1 MKCPKCGY
9 PVLPKFTKCPHCGES
24 LIKEDNNTNLPDA
37 NDFSIVKGRAIWNVQ
52 KGEIAHLIKETELIN
67 TDGLKGVIVQEG
79 CSAIVFM
86 NGIITSIMQAGIYS
100 FPTKEPTSAI
110 RPVVPSEPKVEDKP
124 NDLTG
129 FTNGASAIGRGIRNF
144 LFGKKKDE
152 NPEQHVKRVE
162 RTKEKISKLPDLK
175 TCRIYIVSNRLFN
188 LFFDLQV
195 DEEGNYDFAPFVIA
209 TKTVDAKIALSLQMQ
224 VTNMNEFVGNYLTDQ
239 QSVSTVLFQQQLRTC
254 VKNTLT
260 QLLRN
265 LDYQQDGLPE
275 PIVNNLKNRIKSACN
290 EQLYGI
296 EVNKVLDITD
306 ESEDF
311 NRFRSAEHDLFVNEK
326 ELDYLTRSNEF
337 RNRIEQEKNK
347 QEANQ
352 AANAESLRQTLQSIN
367 KDKLLSEDEMEQFVM
382 MMDSQK
388 RLREAKTKQEEYEAL
403 SDMKKSRLV
412 KEEDIAALEN
422 VLAQNK
428 VSRDS
433 IVDLMRAQAEQDLAL
448 NKQIAEFKLSDNK
461 KDHDIANELKDA
473 LHKGKLAS
481 TQLDTKRII
490 DAYQDERRK
499 KEDDYT
505 FAQQQRK
512 DDYQFQQEQKLE
524 DSSFNRQKRQND
536 WEFSNQQRQS
546 DWEFNN
552 QQRQQDADFKSRV
565 QNEDYDFQKQQR
577 QQDADFKSRVQNED
591 YDFQKQ
597 QRQQDADFKSRV
609 QNEDYDFQKQ
619 QRQQDADFKSRV
631 QNEDYDFQKQQRQQ
645 DADFKS
651 RVQNEDYDFQK
662 QQRQQDADFKSR
674 VQNEDY
680 DFQKQQRQDDRE
692 FNNQQRQSDWEFNN
706 QQRQQDADFK
716 SRVQNEDYD
725 FQKQQRQDNRDFLKQ
740 QRDFQGKVQNDDYEF
755 LKKQRLDEH
764 QFEQDKRKFQSRVQN
779 EDYDFQKMQ
788 REQAL
793 KEEQN
798 QADFM
803 RQRQNKFDDLDVL
816 ERKAAIAQRNMKA
829 MKEAELAELQEKN
842 RSAETMQSMNLN
854 VEMNR
859 DNLFANMT
867 AEQIRAAQLSHLS
880 SDAQAE
886 MAKSYS
892 SEKENELRAQQQAEQ
907 KALYEQMMQNQMAQ
921 NSQNQE
927 MMMKMAQMMQQGMTG
942 MGQQQMAAQQQRYD
956 DQVAMKQEYRENAM
970 RQQQRTDHT
979 QDSALDNIGRVST
992 AAASNMNAYGG
1003 RNQQYQQPSQ
1013 PQQPAARTR
1022 TCPSCGAEIDADE
1035 TFCPE
1040 CGSRV

>member
-67 TDGLKGVIVQEG
+67 TDSLKGVIVQEG

-100 FPTKEPTSAI
+100 FPTKEPTPTI
-110 RPVVPSEPKVEDKP
+110 RSVVPSEPKVEDEP
-124 NDLTG
+124 NDFTG
-129 FTNGASAIGRGIRNF
+129 FGNGASAIGRGIRNF
-144 LFGKKKDE
+144 LFSKKKDE
-152 NPEQHVKRVE
+152 KPEQHEKRVD
-162 RTKEKISKLPDLK
+162 RTKEKINKLPDLK

-275 PIVNNLKNRIKSACN
+275 PIINNLKNRIKSACN

-296 EVNKVLDITD
+296 EVTKVLDITD

-337 RNRIEQEKNK
+337 RNRLEQEKNK

-448 NKQIAEFKLSDNK
+448 NRQIAEFKLSDNK

-577 QQDADFKSRVQNED
+577 QDE
-591 YDFQKQ
+591 
-597 QRQQDADFKSRV
+597 
-609 QNEDYDFQKQ
+609 
-619 QRQQDADFKSRV
+619 
-631 QNEDYDFQKQQRQQ
+631 
-645 DADFKS
+645 
-651 RVQNEDYDFQK
+651 
-662 QQRQQDADFKSR
+662 
-674 VQNEDY
+674 
-680 DFQKQQRQDDRE
+680 
-692 FNNQQRQSDWEFNN
+692 
-706 QQRQQDADFK
+706 
-716 SRVQNEDYD
+716 
-725 FQKQQRQDNRDFLKQ
+725 RDFLKQ

-880 SDAQAE
+880 SEAQAE

-927 MMMKMAQMMQQGMTG
+927 MMMKMAQMMQQGMMG

-1013 PQQPAARTR
+1013 PQQPAARTK

>member
-24 LIKEDNNTNLPDA
+24 LIKEDNNTNLHDT

-67 TDGLKGVIVQEG
+67 TDSLKGVIVQEG

-100 FPTKEPTSAI
+100 FPTKEPTPTI
-110 RPVVPSEPKVEDKP
+110 RSVVPSEPKVEDEP
-124 NDLTG
+124 NDFTG
-129 FTNGASAIGRGIRNF
+129 FGNGASAIGRGIRNF
-144 LFGKKKDE
+144 LFSKKKDE
-152 NPEQHVKRVE
+152 KPEQHEKRVD
-162 RTKEKISKLPDLK
+162 RTKEKINKLPDLK

-275 PIVNNLKNRIKSACN
+275 PIINNLKNRIKSACN

-296 EVNKVLDITD
+296 EVTKVLDITD

-619 QRQQDADFKSRV
+619 QRQD
-631 QNEDYDFQKQQRQQ
+631 E
-645 DADFKS
+645 
-651 RVQNEDYDFQK
+651 
-662 QQRQQDADFKSR
+662 
-674 VQNEDY
+674 
-680 DFQKQQRQDDRE
+680 
-692 FNNQQRQSDWEFNN
+692 
-706 QQRQQDADFK
+706 
-716 SRVQNEDYD
+716 
-725 FQKQQRQDNRDFLKQ
+725 RDFLKQ

-816 ERKAAIAQRNMKA
+816 ERKATIAQRNMKA

-880 SDAQAE
+880 SEAQAE

-927 MMMKMAQMMQQGMTG
+927 MMMKMAQMMQQGMMG

-1013 PQQPAARTR
+1013 PQQPAARTK

>member
-100 FPTKEPTSAI
+100 FPTKEPTPAI
-110 RPVVPSEPKVEDKP
+110 RPVVPSEPKAGDKT
-124 NDLTG
+124 NDFTG
-129 FTNGASAIGRGIRNF
+129 FANGESAIGRGIRNF

-152 NPEQHVKRVE
+152 KPEQHEKRVD
-162 RTKEKISKLPDLK
+162 RTKEKINKLPDLK

-254 VKNTLT
+254 VKSTLT

-275 PIVNNLKNRIKSACN
+275 PIIINLKNRIKSACN

-296 EVNKVLDITD
+296 EVTKVLDITD

-337 RNRIEQEKNK
+337 RNRLEQEKNK

-536 WEFSNQQRQS
+536 WEFS
-546 DWEFNN
+546 
-552 QQRQQDADFKSRV
+552 
-565 QNEDYDFQKQQR
+565 
-577 QQDADFKSRVQNED
+577 
-591 YDFQKQ
+591 
-597 QRQQDADFKSRV
+597 
-609 QNEDYDFQKQ
+609 
-619 QRQQDADFKSRV
+619 
-631 QNEDYDFQKQQRQQ
+631 
-645 DADFKS
+645 
-651 RVQNEDYDFQK
+651 
-662 QQRQQDADFKSR
+662 
-674 VQNEDY
+674 
-680 DFQKQQRQDDRE
+680 
-692 FNNQQRQSDWEFNN
+692 NQQRQSDWEFNN

-927 MMMKMAQMMQQGMTG
+927 MMMKMAQMMQQGMMG

-1013 PQQPAARTR
+1013 PQQPAARTK
-1022 TCPSCGAEIDADE
+1022 TCPSCGAEFDADE

>member
-79 CSAIVFM
+79 CTAIVFM

-100 FPTKEPTSAI
+100 FPTKEPTPAI
-110 RPVVPSEPKVEDKP
+110 RPVVPSEPKAGEKT
-124 NDLTG
+124 NDFTG
-129 FTNGASAIGRGIRNF
+129 FVNGASAIGRGIRNF

-152 NPEQHVKRVE
+152 KPEQHEKRVE
-162 RTKEKISKLPDLK
+162 RTKEKINKLPDLK

-254 VKNTLT
+254 IKSTLT

-296 EVNKVLDITD
+296 EVTKVLDITD

-311 NRFRSAEHDLFVNEK
+311 NRFRSAERDLFVNEK

-337 RNRIEQEKNK
+337 RNRLEQEKNK

-597 QRQQDADFKSRV
+597 QRQD
-609 QNEDYDFQKQ
+609 E
-619 QRQQDADFKSRV
+619 
-631 QNEDYDFQKQQRQQ
+631 
-645 DADFKS
+645 
-651 RVQNEDYDFQK
+651 
-662 QQRQQDADFKSR
+662 
-674 VQNEDY
+674 
-680 DFQKQQRQDDRE
+680 
-692 FNNQQRQSDWEFNN
+692 
-706 QQRQQDADFK
+706 
-716 SRVQNEDYD
+716 
-725 FQKQQRQDNRDFLKQ
+725 RDFLKQ

-880 SDAQAE
+880 SEAQAE

-927 MMMKMAQMMQQGMTG
+927 MMMKMAQMMQQGMMG

-1013 PQQPAARTR
+1013 PQQPAARTK

>member
-79 CSAIVFM
+79 CTAIVFM

-100 FPTKEPTSAI
+100 FPTKEPTPAI
-110 RPVVPSEPKVEDKP
+110 KPVVPSEPKAGEKT
-124 NDLTG
+124 NDFTG
-129 FTNGASAIGRGIRNF
+129 FVNGASAIGRGIRNF

-152 NPEQHVKRVE
+152 KPEQHEKRVE
-162 RTKEKISKLPDLK
+162 RTKEKINKLPDLK

-254 VKNTLT
+254 IKSTLA

-296 EVNKVLDITD
+296 EVTKVLDITD

-311 NRFRSAEHDLFVNEK
+311 NRFRSAERDLFVNEK

-337 RNRIEQEKNK
+337 RNRLEQEKNK

-631 QNEDYDFQKQQRQQ
+631 QNEDYDFQKQQRQ
-645 DADFKS
+645 D
-651 RVQNEDYDFQK
+651 E
-662 QQRQQDADFKSR
+662 
-674 VQNEDY
+674 
-680 DFQKQQRQDDRE
+680 
-692 FNNQQRQSDWEFNN
+692 
-706 QQRQQDADFK
+706 
-716 SRVQNEDYD
+716 
-725 FQKQQRQDNRDFLKQ
+725 RDFLKQ

-880 SDAQAE
+880 SEAQAE

-927 MMMKMAQMMQQGMTG
+927 MMMKMAQMMQQGMMG

-1013 PQQPAARTR
+1013 PQQPAARTK

>member
-1 MKCPKCGY
+1 MKCPICGY

-24 LIKEDNNTNLPDA
+24 LVKEDNNTNLPDA
-37 NDFSIVKGRAIWNVQ
+37 NDFSIVKERAIWNVQ

-79 CSAIVFM
+79 CTAIVFM

-100 FPTKEPTSAI
+100 FPTKEPTPAI
-110 RPVVPSEPKVEDKP
+110 RPVVPSEPKAGDRT
-124 NDLTG
+124 NDFTG
-129 FTNGASAIGRGIRNF
+129 FANGESAIGRGIRNF

-152 NPEQHVKRVE
+152 KPEQHEKRVE
-162 RTKEKISKLPDLK
+162 HTKEKINKLPDLK

-239 QSVSTVLFQQQLRTC
+239 QSVSTILFQQQLRTC
-254 VKNTLT
+254 IKSTLT

-275 PIVNNLKNRIKSACN
+275 PIINNLKNRIKSACN

-296 EVNKVLDITD
+296 EVTKVLDITD

-461 KDHDIANELKDA
+461 KDHDRANELKDA

-577 QQDADFKSRVQNED
+577 QDE
-591 YDFQKQ
+591 
-597 QRQQDADFKSRV
+597 
-609 QNEDYDFQKQ
+609 
-619 QRQQDADFKSRV
+619 
-631 QNEDYDFQKQQRQQ
+631 
-645 DADFKS
+645 
-651 RVQNEDYDFQK
+651 
-662 QQRQQDADFKSR
+662 
-674 VQNEDY
+674 
-680 DFQKQQRQDDRE
+680 
-692 FNNQQRQSDWEFNN
+692 
-706 QQRQQDADFK
+706 
-716 SRVQNEDYD
+716 
-725 FQKQQRQDNRDFLKQ
+725 RDFLKQ

-880 SDAQAE
+880 SEAQAE

-927 MMMKMAQMMQQGMTG
+927 MMMKMAQMMQQGMMG

-1013 PQQPAARTR
+1013 PQQPAARTK

>member
-1 MKCPKCGY
+1 MKCPICGY

-24 LIKEDNNTNLPDA
+24 LVKEDNNTNLPDA

-79 CSAIVFM
+79 CTAIVFM

-100 FPTKEPTSAI
+100 FPTKEPTPTI
-110 RPVVPSEPKVEDKP
+110 RSVVPSEPKVEDEP
-124 NDLTG
+124 NDFTG
-129 FTNGASAIGRGIRNF
+129 FGNGASAIGRGIRNF
-144 LFGKKKDE
+144 LFSKKKDE
-152 NPEQHVKRVE
+152 KPEQHEKRVD
-162 RTKEKISKLPDLK
+162 RTKEKINKLPDLK

-275 PIVNNLKNRIKSACN
+275 PIINNLKNRIKSACN

-296 EVNKVLDITD
+296 EVTKVLDITD

-337 RNRIEQEKNK
+337 RNRLEQEKNK

-577 QQDADFKSRVQNED
+577 Q
-591 YDFQKQ
+591 
-597 QRQQDADFKSRV
+597 
-609 QNEDYDFQKQ
+609 
-619 QRQQDADFKSRV
+619 
-631 QNEDYDFQKQQRQQ
+631 
-645 DADFKS
+645 
-651 RVQNEDYDFQK
+651 
-662 QQRQQDADFKSR
+662 
-674 VQNEDY
+674 
-680 DFQKQQRQDDRE
+680 DDRE

-725 FQKQQRQDNRDFLKQ
+725 FQKQQRQDERDFLKQ

-880 SDAQAE
+880 SEAQAE

-927 MMMKMAQMMQQGMTG
+927 MMMKMAQMMQQGMMG

-1013 PQQPAARTR
+1013 PQQPAARTK

>member
-1 MKCPKCGY
+1 MKCPICGY

-79 CSAIVFM
+79 CTAIVFM

-100 FPTKEPTSAI
+100 FPTKEPTPAI
-110 RPVVPSEPKVEDKP
+110 KPVVPSEPKAGEKT
-124 NDLTG
+124 NDFTG
-129 FTNGASAIGRGIRNF
+129 FVNGASAIGRGIRNF

-162 RTKEKISKLPDLK
+162 RTKEKISKLPDFK

-296 EVNKVLDITD
+296 EVTKVLDITD

-337 RNRIEQEKNK
+337 RNRLEQEKNK

-631 QNEDYDFQKQQRQQ
+631 QNEDYDFQKQQRQ
-645 DADFKS
+645 D
-651 RVQNEDYDFQK
+651 E
-662 QQRQQDADFKSR
+662 
-674 VQNEDY
+674 
-680 DFQKQQRQDDRE
+680 
-692 FNNQQRQSDWEFNN
+692 
-706 QQRQQDADFK
+706 
-716 SRVQNEDYD
+716 
-725 FQKQQRQDNRDFLKQ
+725 RDFLKQ

-880 SDAQAE
+880 SEAQAE

-927 MMMKMAQMMQQGMTG
+927 MMMKMAQMMQQGMMG

-1013 PQQPAARTR
+1013 PQQPAARTK

>member
-100 FPTKEPTSAI
+100 FPTKEPTPAI

-124 NDLTG
+124 NDFTG
-129 FTNGASAIGRGIRNF
+129 FANGASAIGRGIRNF

-162 RTKEKISKLPDLK
+162 RTKEKISKLPDFK

-209 TKTVDAKIALSLQMQ
+209 TKTVDAKIAISLQMQ
-224 VTNMNEFVGNYLTDQ
+224 VTNMNEFVDNYLTDQ

-254 VKNTLT
+254 IKSTLA

-296 EVNKVLDITD
+296 EVTKVLDITD

-337 RNRIEQEKNK
+337 RNRLEQEKNK

-412 KEEDIAALEN
+412 KEEDIAILEN

-631 QNEDYDFQKQQRQQ
+631 QNEDYDFQKQQRQ
-645 DADFKS
+645 D
-651 RVQNEDYDFQK
+651 E
-662 QQRQQDADFKSR
+662 
-674 VQNEDY
+674 
-680 DFQKQQRQDDRE
+680 
-692 FNNQQRQSDWEFNN
+692 
-706 QQRQQDADFK
+706 
-716 SRVQNEDYD
+716 
-725 FQKQQRQDNRDFLKQ
+725 RDFLKQ

-880 SDAQAE
+880 SEAQAE

-927 MMMKMAQMMQQGMTG
+927 MMMKMAQMMQQGMMG

-1003 RNQQYQQPSQ
+1003 RNQQYQQSSQ
-1013 PQQPAARTR
+1013 PQQPAARTK

>member
-79 CSAIVFM
+79 CTAIVFM
-86 NGIITSIMQAGIYS
+86 NGTITSIMQADVYTFS
-100 FPTKEPTSAI
+100 ENETSPSA
-110 RPVVPSEPKVEDKP
+110 RPGDVNIAKTENQTALSKGFLSE
-124 NDLTG
+124 
-129 FTNGASAIGRGIRNF
+129 ASALGRGISKF
-144 LFGKKKDE
+144 IFGKKKDE

-162 RTKEKISKLPDLK
+162 RTKEKINKLPDLK

-254 VKNTLT
+254 VKSTLT

-275 PIVNNLKNRIKSACN
+275 PIIINLKNRIKSACN

-296 EVNKVLDITD
+296 EVTKVLDITD

-337 RNRIEQEKNK
+337 RNRLEQEKNK

-512 DDYQFQQEQKLE
+512 DDYQFQQEQKLK

-597 QRQQDADFKSRV
+597 QRQ
-609 QNEDYDFQKQ
+609 
-619 QRQQDADFKSRV
+619 
-631 QNEDYDFQKQQRQQ
+631 
-645 DADFKS
+645 
-651 RVQNEDYDFQK
+651 
-662 QQRQQDADFKSR
+662 
-674 VQNEDY
+674 
-680 DFQKQQRQDDRE
+680 DD
-692 FNNQQRQSDWEFNN
+692 
-706 QQRQQDADFK
+706 
-716 SRVQNEDYD
+716 
-725 FQKQQRQDNRDFLKQ
+725 RDFLKQ

-927 MMMKMAQMMQQGMTG
+927 MMMKMAQMMQQGMMG

-1013 PQQPAARTR
+1013 PQQPAARTK

>member
-79 CSAIVFM
+79 CTAIVFM

-100 FPTKEPTSAI
+100 FPTKEPTPAI
-110 RPVVPSEPKVEDKP
+110 KPVVPSEPKAGEKT
-124 NDLTG
+124 NDFTG
-129 FTNGASAIGRGIRNF
+129 FVNGASAIGRGIRNF

-152 NPEQHVKRVE
+152 KPEQHEKRVE
-162 RTKEKISKLPDLK
+162 RTKEKINKLPDLK

-296 EVNKVLDITD
+296 EVTKVLDITD

-311 NRFRSAEHDLFVNEK
+311 NRFRSAERDLFVNEK

-337 RNRIEQEKNK
+337 RNRLEQEKNK

-499 KEDDYT
+499 MEDDYT

-597 QRQQDADFKSRV
+597 QRQD
-609 QNEDYDFQKQ
+609 E
-619 QRQQDADFKSRV
+619 
-631 QNEDYDFQKQQRQQ
+631 
-645 DADFKS
+645 
-651 RVQNEDYDFQK
+651 
-662 QQRQQDADFKSR
+662 
-674 VQNEDY
+674 
-680 DFQKQQRQDDRE
+680 
-692 FNNQQRQSDWEFNN
+692 
-706 QQRQQDADFK
+706 
-716 SRVQNEDYD
+716 
-725 FQKQQRQDNRDFLKQ
+725 RDFLKQ

-880 SDAQAE
+880 SEAQAE

-927 MMMKMAQMMQQGMTG
+927 MMMKMAQMMQQGMMG

-1013 PQQPAARTR
+1013 PQQPAARTK

>member
-1 MKCPKCGY
+1 MKCPICGY

-24 LIKEDNNTNLPDA
+24 LVKEDNNTNLPDA

-79 CSAIVFM
+79 CTAIVFM

-100 FPTKEPTSAI
+100 FPTKEPTPAI
-110 RPVVPSEPKVEDKP
+110 RPVVPSEPKAGDRT
-124 NDLTG
+124 NDFTG
-129 FTNGASAIGRGIRNF
+129 FANGESAIGRGIRNF

-152 NPEQHVKRVE
+152 KPEQHEKRVE
-162 RTKEKISKLPDLK
+162 RTKEKINKLPDLK

-254 VKNTLT
+254 IKSTLT

-275 PIVNNLKNRIKSACN
+275 PIINNLKNRIKSACN

-296 EVNKVLDITD
+296 EVTKVLDITD

-536 WEFSNQQRQS
+536 WEFSNQQRQQ
-546 DWEFNN
+546 E
-552 QQRQQDADFKSRV
+552 
-565 QNEDYDFQKQQR
+565 
-577 QQDADFKSRVQNED
+577 
-591 YDFQKQ
+591 
-597 QRQQDADFKSRV
+597 
-609 QNEDYDFQKQ
+609 
-619 QRQQDADFKSRV
+619 
-631 QNEDYDFQKQQRQQ
+631 
-645 DADFKS
+645 
-651 RVQNEDYDFQK
+651 
-662 QQRQQDADFKSR
+662 ADFKSR

-680 DFQKQQRQDDRE
+680 DFQKQQRQDE
-692 FNNQQRQSDWEFNN
+692 
-706 QQRQQDADFK
+706 
-716 SRVQNEDYD
+716 
-725 FQKQQRQDNRDFLKQ
+725 RDFLKQ

-880 SDAQAE
+880 SEAQAE

-927 MMMKMAQMMQQGMTG
+927 MMMKMAQMMQQGMMG

-1013 PQQPAARTR
+1013 PQQPAARTK

>member
-37 NDFSIVKGRAIWNVQ
+37 NEFSIVNGRAIWNVQ

-86 NGIITSIMQAGIYS
+86 NGIITSIMQADVYTFS
-100 FPTKEPTSAI
+100 ENETS
-110 RPVVPSEPKVEDKP
+110 PSAKPGDVNIDKTE
-124 NDLTG
+124 NQTALSKG
-129 FTNGASAIGRGIRNF
+129 FLSEASALGRGISKF
-144 LFGKKKDE
+144 IFGKKKE
-152 NPEQHVKRVE
+152 EKTEQHVKRVE
-162 RTKEKISKLPDLK
+162 RTKEKINKLPDLK

-337 RNRIEQEKNK
+337 RNRLEQEKNK

-577 QQDADFKSRVQNED
+577 Q
-591 YDFQKQ
+591 
-597 QRQQDADFKSRV
+597 
-609 QNEDYDFQKQ
+609 
-619 QRQQDADFKSRV
+619 
-631 QNEDYDFQKQQRQQ
+631 
-645 DADFKS
+645 
-651 RVQNEDYDFQK
+651 
-662 QQRQQDADFKSR
+662 
-674 VQNEDY
+674 
-680 DFQKQQRQDDRE
+680 
-692 FNNQQRQSDWEFNN
+692 
-706 QQRQQDADFK
+706 
-716 SRVQNEDYD
+716 
-725 FQKQQRQDNRDFLKQ
+725 DNRDFLKQ
-740 QRDFQGKVQNDDYEF
+740 QRDFQGKVQNDDYDF

-880 SDAQAE
+880 SEAQAE

-927 MMMKMAQMMQQGMTG
+927 MMMIMAQMMQQGMMG

-1013 PQQPAARTR
+1013 PQQPAARTK

>member
-24 LIKEDNNTNLPDA
+24 LIKEDNNTNLHDT

-67 TDGLKGVIVQEG
+67 TDSLKGVIVQEG

-100 FPTKEPTSAI
+100 FPTKEPTPTI
-110 RPVVPSEPKVEDKP
+110 RSVVPSEPKVEDEP
-124 NDLTG
+124 NDFTG
-129 FTNGASAIGRGIRNF
+129 FGNGASAIGRGIRNF
-144 LFGKKKDE
+144 LFSKKKDE
-152 NPEQHVKRVE
+152 KPEQHEKRVD
-162 RTKEKISKLPDLK
+162 RTKEKINKLPDLK

-275 PIVNNLKNRIKSACN
+275 PIINNLKNRIKSACN

-296 EVNKVLDITD
+296 EVTKVLDITD

-619 QRQQDADFKSRV
+619 QRQD
-631 QNEDYDFQKQQRQQ
+631 E
-645 DADFKS
+645 
-651 RVQNEDYDFQK
+651 
-662 QQRQQDADFKSR
+662 
-674 VQNEDY
+674 
-680 DFQKQQRQDDRE
+680 
-692 FNNQQRQSDWEFNN
+692 
-706 QQRQQDADFK
+706 
-716 SRVQNEDYD
+716 
-725 FQKQQRQDNRDFLKQ
+725 RDFLKQ

-816 ERKAAIAQRNMKA
+816 ERKATIAQRNMKA

-927 MMMKMAQMMQQGMTG
+927 MMMKMAQMMQQGMMG

-1013 PQQPAARTR
+1013 PQQPAARTK

>member
-100 FPTKEPTSAI
+100 FPTKEPTPAI
-110 RPVVPSEPKVEDKP
+110 RPVVPSEPKAGDKT
-124 NDLTG
+124 NDFTG
-129 FTNGASAIGRGIRNF
+129 FANGESAIGRGIRNF
-144 LFGKKKDE
+144 LFGKRKDE
-152 NPEQHVKRVE
+152 KTEQHEKRVD
-162 RTKEKISKLPDLK
+162 RTKEKINKLPDLK

-254 VKNTLT
+254 VKSTLT

-275 PIVNNLKNRIKSACN
+275 PIIINLKNRIKSACN

-296 EVNKVLDITD
+296 EVTKVLDITD

-337 RNRIEQEKNK
+337 RNRLEQEKNK

-577 QQDADFKSRVQNED
+577 Q
-591 YDFQKQ
+591 
-597 QRQQDADFKSRV
+597 
-609 QNEDYDFQKQ
+609 
-619 QRQQDADFKSRV
+619 
-631 QNEDYDFQKQQRQQ
+631 
-645 DADFKS
+645 
-651 RVQNEDYDFQK
+651 
-662 QQRQQDADFKSR
+662 
-674 VQNEDY
+674 
-680 DFQKQQRQDDRE
+680 DDRE
-692 FNNQQRQSDWEFNN
+692 FNNQQRQSDWDFNN

-725 FQKQQRQDNRDFLKQ
+725 FQKQKRQDDRDFLKQ
-740 QRDFQGKVQNDDYEF
+740 QRDFQGKVQNEDYEF
-755 LKKQRLDEH
+755 LKKQRLDEQ

-921 NSQNQE
+921 NSLNQE
-927 MMMKMAQMMQQGMTG
+927 MMMKMAQMMQQGMMG

-1013 PQQPAARTR
+1013 PQQPAARTK

>member
-100 FPTKEPTSAI
+100 FPTKEPTPAI

-124 NDLTG
+124 NDFTG
-129 FTNGASAIGRGIRNF
+129 FANGASAIGRGIRNF

-162 RTKEKISKLPDLK
+162 RTKEKISKLPDFK

-209 TKTVDAKIALSLQMQ
+209 TKTVDAKIAVSLQMQ
-224 VTNMNEFVGNYLTDQ
+224 VTNMNEFVDNYLTDQ

-254 VKNTLT
+254 IKSTLA

-296 EVNKVLDITD
+296 EVTKVLDITD

-337 RNRIEQEKNK
+337 RNRLEQEKNK

-577 QQDADFKSRVQNED
+577 QQDADFN
-591 YDFQKQ
+591 
-597 QRQQDADFKSRV
+597 
-609 QNEDYDFQKQ
+609 
-619 QRQQDADFKSRV
+619 
-631 QNEDYDFQKQQRQQ
+631 
-645 DADFKS
+645 
-651 RVQNEDYDFQK
+651 
-662 QQRQQDADFKSR
+662 SR

-725 FQKQQRQDNRDFLKQ
+725 FQKQQRQDERDFLKQ

-880 SDAQAE
+880 SEAQAE
-886 MAKSYS
+886 MAKSYC

-927 MMMKMAQMMQQGMTG
+927 MMMKMAQMMQQGMMG

-1013 PQQPAARTR
+1013 PQQPAARTK

>member
-100 FPTKEPTSAI
+100 FPTKEPTPAI
-110 RPVVPSEPKVEDKP
+110 RPVVPSEPKAGDKT
-124 NDLTG
+124 NDFTG
-129 FTNGASAIGRGIRNF
+129 FANGESAIGRGIRNF

-162 RTKEKISKLPDLK
+162 RTKEKINKLPDLK

-254 VKNTLT
+254 VKSTLT

-275 PIVNNLKNRIKSACN
+275 PIIINLKNRIKSACN

-296 EVNKVLDITD
+296 EVTKVLDITD

-337 RNRIEQEKNK
+337 RNRLEQEKNK

-512 DDYQFQQEQKLE
+512 DDYQFQQEQKLK

-597 QRQQDADFKSRV
+597 QRQ
-609 QNEDYDFQKQ
+609 
-619 QRQQDADFKSRV
+619 
-631 QNEDYDFQKQQRQQ
+631 
-645 DADFKS
+645 
-651 RVQNEDYDFQK
+651 
-662 QQRQQDADFKSR
+662 
-674 VQNEDY
+674 
-680 DFQKQQRQDDRE
+680 DD
-692 FNNQQRQSDWEFNN
+692 
-706 QQRQQDADFK
+706 
-716 SRVQNEDYD
+716 
-725 FQKQQRQDNRDFLKQ
+725 RDFLKQ

-927 MMMKMAQMMQQGMTG
+927 MMMKMAQMMQQGMMG

-1013 PQQPAARTR
+1013 PQQPAARTK

>member
-79 CSAIVFM
+79 CTAIVFM

-100 FPTKEPTSAI
+100 FPTKEPTPAI
-110 RPVVPSEPKVEDKP
+110 RPVVPSEPKAGDRT
-124 NDLTG
+124 NDFTG
-129 FTNGASAIGRGIRNF
+129 FANGESAIGRGIRNF

-152 NPEQHVKRVE
+152 KPEQHEKRVE
-162 RTKEKISKLPDLK
+162 RTKEKINKLPDLK

-254 VKNTLT
+254 IKSTLA

-296 EVNKVLDITD
+296 EVTKVLDITD

-337 RNRIEQEKNK
+337 RNRLEQEKNK

-388 RLREAKTKQEEYEAL
+388 RLRGAKTKQEEYEAL

-631 QNEDYDFQKQQRQQ
+631 QNEDYDFQKQQRQ
-645 DADFKS
+645 D
-651 RVQNEDYDFQK
+651 E
-662 QQRQQDADFKSR
+662 
-674 VQNEDY
+674 
-680 DFQKQQRQDDRE
+680 
-692 FNNQQRQSDWEFNN
+692 
-706 QQRQQDADFK
+706 
-716 SRVQNEDYD
+716 
-725 FQKQQRQDNRDFLKQ
+725 RDFLKQ

-880 SDAQAE
+880 SEAQAE

-927 MMMKMAQMMQQGMTG
+927 MMMKMAQMMQQGMMG

-1013 PQQPAARTR
+1013 PQQPAARTK

>member
-79 CSAIVFM
+79 CTAIVFM

-100 FPTKEPTSAI
+100 FPTKEPTPAI
-110 RPVVPSEPKVEDKP
+110 RPVVPSEPKAGEKT
-124 NDLTG
+124 NDFTG
-129 FTNGASAIGRGIRNF
+129 FVNGASAIGRGIRNF

-152 NPEQHVKRVE
+152 KPEQHEKRVE
-162 RTKEKISKLPDLK
+162 RTKEKINKLPDLK

-275 PIVNNLKNRIKSACN
+275 PIINNLKNRIKSACN

-296 EVNKVLDITD
+296 EVTKVLDITD

-311 NRFRSAEHDLFVNEK
+311 NRFRSAERDLFVNEK

-337 RNRIEQEKNK
+337 RNRLEQEKNK

-631 QNEDYDFQKQQRQQ
+631 QNEDYDFQKQQRQ
-645 DADFKS
+645 D
-651 RVQNEDYDFQK
+651 E
-662 QQRQQDADFKSR
+662 
-674 VQNEDY
+674 
-680 DFQKQQRQDDRE
+680 
-692 FNNQQRQSDWEFNN
+692 
-706 QQRQQDADFK
+706 
-716 SRVQNEDYD
+716 
-725 FQKQQRQDNRDFLKQ
+725 RDFLKQ

-927 MMMKMAQMMQQGMTG
+927 MMMKMAQMMQQGMMG

-1013 PQQPAARTR
+1013 PQQPAARTK

>member
-24 LIKEDNNTNLPDA
+24 LIKEDNNTNLHDT
-37 NDFSIVKGRAIWNVQ
+37 NDFSIVNGRAIWNVQ

-79 CSAIVFM
+79 CTAIVFM
-86 NGIITSIMQAGIYS
+86 NGIITSIMQADVYTFS
-100 FPTKEPTSAI
+100 ENETSPSA
-110 RPVVPSEPKVEDKP
+110 RPGDVNIAKTENQTALSKGFLSE
-124 NDLTG
+124 
-129 FTNGASAIGRGIRNF
+129 ASALGRGISKF
-144 LFGKKKDE
+144 IFGKKKE
-152 NPEQHVKRVE
+152 EKTEQHEKRVE
-162 RTKEKISKLPDLK
+162 RTKEKINKLPDLK

-254 VKNTLT
+254 VKSTLT

-265 LDYQQDGLPE
+265 LDYQQEGLPE
-275 PIVNNLKNRIKSACN
+275 PIINNLKNRIKSACN

-296 EVNKVLDITD
+296 EVTKILDITD

-311 NRFRSAEHDLFVNEK
+311 NRFRSTEHDLFVNEK

-337 RNRIEQEKNK
+337 RNRLEQEKNK
-347 QEANQ
+347 QETNQ

-499 KEDDYT
+499 MEDDYT

-577 QQDADFKSRVQNED
+577 QDE
-591 YDFQKQ
+591 
-597 QRQQDADFKSRV
+597 
-609 QNEDYDFQKQ
+609 
-619 QRQQDADFKSRV
+619 
-631 QNEDYDFQKQQRQQ
+631 
-645 DADFKS
+645 
-651 RVQNEDYDFQK
+651 
-662 QQRQQDADFKSR
+662 
-674 VQNEDY
+674 
-680 DFQKQQRQDDRE
+680 RE

-725 FQKQQRQDNRDFLKQ
+725 FQKQQRQDERDFLKQ

-880 SDAQAE
+880 SEAQAE

-927 MMMKMAQMMQQGMTG
+927 MMMKMAQMMQQGMMG

-1013 PQQPAARTR
+1013 PQQPAARTK

>member
-100 FPTKEPTSAI
+100 FPTKEPTPAI
-110 RPVVPSEPKVEDKP
+110 RPVVPSEPKAGDRT
-124 NDLTG
+124 NDFTG
-129 FTNGASAIGRGIRNF
+129 FANGESAIGRGIRNF

-152 NPEQHVKRVE
+152 KPEQHEKRVD
-162 RTKEKISKLPDLK
+162 RTKEKINKLPDLK

-254 VKNTLT
+254 IKSTLT

-275 PIVNNLKNRIKSACN
+275 PIINNLKNRIKSACN

-296 EVNKVLDITD
+296 EVTKVLDITD

-337 RNRIEQEKNK
+337 RNRLEQEKNK

-577 QQDADFKSRVQNED
+577 QDE
-591 YDFQKQ
+591 
-597 QRQQDADFKSRV
+597 
-609 QNEDYDFQKQ
+609 
-619 QRQQDADFKSRV
+619 
-631 QNEDYDFQKQQRQQ
+631 
-645 DADFKS
+645 
-651 RVQNEDYDFQK
+651 
-662 QQRQQDADFKSR
+662 
-674 VQNEDY
+674 
-680 DFQKQQRQDDRE
+680 
-692 FNNQQRQSDWEFNN
+692 
-706 QQRQQDADFK
+706 
-716 SRVQNEDYD
+716 
-725 FQKQQRQDNRDFLKQ
+725 RDFLKQ

-880 SDAQAE
+880 SEAQAE

-927 MMMKMAQMMQQGMTG
+927 MMMKMAQMMQQGMMG

-1013 PQQPAARTR
+1013 PQQPAARTK

>member
-24 LIKEDNNTNLPDA
+24 LIKEDNNTNLHDT
-37 NDFSIVKGRAIWNVQ
+37 NDFSIVNGRAIWNVQ

-79 CSAIVFM
+79 CTAIVFM
-86 NGIITSIMQAGIYS
+86 NGIITSIMQADVYTFS
-100 FPTKEPTSAI
+100 ENETSPSA
-110 RPVVPSEPKVEDKP
+110 RPGDVNIAKTENQTALSKGFLSE
-124 NDLTG
+124 
-129 FTNGASAIGRGIRNF
+129 ASALGRGISKF
-144 LFGKKKDE
+144 IFGKKKE
-152 NPEQHVKRVE
+152 EKTEQHEKRVE
-162 RTKEKISKLPDLK
+162 RTKEKINKLPDLK

-254 VKNTLT
+254 VKSTLT

-265 LDYQQDGLPE
+265 LDYQQEGLPE
-275 PIVNNLKNRIKSACN
+275 PIINNLKNRIKSACN

-296 EVNKVLDITD
+296 EVTKVLDITD

-311 NRFRSAEHDLFVNEK
+311 NRFRSTEHDLFVNEK

-337 RNRIEQEKNK
+337 RNRLEQEKNK
-347 QEANQ
+347 QETNQ

-499 KEDDYT
+499 MEDDYT

-524 DSSFNRQKRQND
+524 DSSFNRQKRQSD

-597 QRQQDADFKSRV
+597 QRQD
-609 QNEDYDFQKQ
+609 E
-619 QRQQDADFKSRV
+619 
-631 QNEDYDFQKQQRQQ
+631 
-645 DADFKS
+645 
-651 RVQNEDYDFQK
+651 
-662 QQRQQDADFKSR
+662 
-674 VQNEDY
+674 
-680 DFQKQQRQDDRE
+680 
-692 FNNQQRQSDWEFNN
+692 
-706 QQRQQDADFK
+706 
-716 SRVQNEDYD
+716 
-725 FQKQQRQDNRDFLKQ
+725 RDFLKQ
-740 QRDFQGKVQNDDYEF
+740 QRDFQGKVQNEDYEF

-803 RQRQNKFDDLDVL
+803 RQRQNKFDDLDAL

-927 MMMKMAQMMQQGMTG
+927 MMMKMAQMMQQGMMG

-979 QDSALDNIGRVST
+979 QDSALDNIGRVSA

-1013 PQQPAARTR
+1013 PQQPAARTK

>member
-1 MKCPKCGY
+1 MKCPICGY

-24 LIKEDNNTNLPDA
+24 LVKEDNNTNLPDA

-86 NGIITSIMQAGIYS
+86 NGTITSIMQADVYTFS
-100 FPTKEPTSAI
+100 ENETS
-110 RPVVPSEPKVEDKP
+110 PSAKPGDVNIDKTE
-124 NDLTG
+124 NQTALSKG
-129 FTNGASAIGRGIRNF
+129 FLSEASALGRGISKF
-144 LFGKKKDE
+144 IFGKKKE
-152 NPEQHVKRVE
+152 EKTEQHVKRVE
-162 RTKEKISKLPDLK
+162 RTKEKINKLPDLK
-175 TCRIYIVSNRLFN
+175 TCRIFIVSNRLFN

-209 TKTVDAKIALSLQMQ
+209 TKTVDAKIAVSLQMQ

-254 VKNTLT
+254 IKSTLT

-296 EVNKVLDITD
+296 EVTKVLDITD

-326 ELDYLTRSNEF
+326 ELDYLTRTNEF

-403 SDMKKSRLV
+403 SDIKKSRLV

-619 QRQQDADFKSRV
+619 QRQ
-631 QNEDYDFQKQQRQQ
+631 
-645 DADFKS
+645 
-651 RVQNEDYDFQK
+651 
-662 QQRQQDADFKSR
+662 
-674 VQNEDY
+674 
-680 DFQKQQRQDDRE
+680 DDRE

-716 SRVQNEDYD
+716 SRIQNEDYD
-725 FQKQQRQDNRDFLKQ
+725 FQKQQRQDDRDFLKQ
-740 QRDFQGKVQNDDYEF
+740 QRDFQGKVQNEDYEF

-803 RQRQNKFDDLDVL
+803 RQRQNKFDDLDAL

-927 MMMKMAQMMQQGMTG
+927 MMMKMAQMMQQGMMG

-1013 PQQPAARTR
+1013 PQQPAARTK

>member
-1 MKCPKCGY
+1 MKCPICGY

-24 LIKEDNNTNLPDA
+24 LVKEDNNTNLPDA

-100 FPTKEPTSAI
+100 FPTKEPTPAI

-124 NDLTG
+124 NDFTG
-129 FTNGASAIGRGIRNF
+129 FANGASAIGRGIRNF
-144 LFGKKKDE
+144 LFSKKKDE
-152 NPEQHVKRVE
+152 KPEQHEKRVD
-162 RTKEKISKLPDLK
+162 RTKEKINKLPDLK

-209 TKTVDAKIALSLQMQ
+209 TKTVDAKIAVSLQMQ

-254 VKNTLT
+254 IKSTLT

-296 EVNKVLDITD
+296 EVTKVLDITD

-326 ELDYLTRSNEF
+326 ELDYLTRTNEF

-577 QQDADFKSRVQNED
+577 QDE
-591 YDFQKQ
+591 
-597 QRQQDADFKSRV
+597 
-609 QNEDYDFQKQ
+609 
-619 QRQQDADFKSRV
+619 
-631 QNEDYDFQKQQRQQ
+631 
-645 DADFKS
+645 
-651 RVQNEDYDFQK
+651 
-662 QQRQQDADFKSR
+662 
-674 VQNEDY
+674 
-680 DFQKQQRQDDRE
+680 
-692 FNNQQRQSDWEFNN
+692 
-706 QQRQQDADFK
+706 
-716 SRVQNEDYD
+716 
-725 FQKQQRQDNRDFLKQ
+725 RDFLKQ

-927 MMMKMAQMMQQGMTG
+927 MMMKMAQMMQQGMMG

-1013 PQQPAARTR
+1013 PQQPAARTK

>member
-67 TDGLKGVIVQEG
+67 TDSLKGVIVQEG

-100 FPTKEPTSAI
+100 FPTKEPTPTI
-110 RPVVPSEPKVEDKP
+110 RSVVPSEPKVEDEP
-124 NDLTG
+124 NDFTG
-129 FTNGASAIGRGIRNF
+129 FGNGASAIGRGIRNF
-144 LFGKKKDE
+144 LFSKKKDE
-152 NPEQHVKRVE
+152 KPEQHEKRVD
-162 RTKEKISKLPDLK
+162 RTKEKINKLPDLK

-275 PIVNNLKNRIKSACN
+275 PIINNLKNRIKSACN

-296 EVNKVLDITD
+296 EVTKVLDITD

-337 RNRIEQEKNK
+337 RNRLEQEKNK

-577 QQDADFKSRVQNED
+577 Q
-591 YDFQKQ
+591 
-597 QRQQDADFKSRV
+597 
-609 QNEDYDFQKQ
+609 
-619 QRQQDADFKSRV
+619 
-631 QNEDYDFQKQQRQQ
+631 
-645 DADFKS
+645 
-651 RVQNEDYDFQK
+651 
-662 QQRQQDADFKSR
+662 
-674 VQNEDY
+674 
-680 DFQKQQRQDDRE
+680 DDRE

-725 FQKQQRQDNRDFLKQ
+725 FQKQQRQDERDFLKQ

-803 RQRQNKFDDLDVL
+803 RQHQNKFDDLDVL

-880 SDAQAE
+880 SEAQAE

-927 MMMKMAQMMQQGMTG
+927 MMMKMAQMMQQGMMG

-992 AAASNMNAYGG
+992 TAASNMNAYGG

-1013 PQQPAARTR
+1013 PQQPAARTK

>member
-100 FPTKEPTSAI
+100 FPTKEPTPAI

-124 NDLTG
+124 NDFTG
-129 FTNGASAIGRGIRNF
+129 FANGASAIGRGIRNF
-144 LFGKKKDE
+144 LFSKKKDE
-152 NPEQHVKRVE
+152 KPEQHEKRVD
-162 RTKEKISKLPDLK
+162 RTKEKINKLPDLK

-195 DEEGNYDFAPFVIA
+195 DEEVNYDFAPFVIA
-209 TKTVDAKIALSLQMQ
+209 TKTVDAKIAVSLQMQ

-254 VKNTLT
+254 IKSTLT

-296 EVNKVLDITD
+296 EVTKVLDITD

-326 ELDYLTRSNEF
+326 ELDYLTRTNEF

-577 QQDADFKSRVQNED
+577 QDE
-591 YDFQKQ
+591 
-597 QRQQDADFKSRV
+597 
-609 QNEDYDFQKQ
+609 
-619 QRQQDADFKSRV
+619 
-631 QNEDYDFQKQQRQQ
+631 
-645 DADFKS
+645 
-651 RVQNEDYDFQK
+651 
-662 QQRQQDADFKSR
+662 
-674 VQNEDY
+674 
-680 DFQKQQRQDDRE
+680 
-692 FNNQQRQSDWEFNN
+692 
-706 QQRQQDADFK
+706 
-716 SRVQNEDYD
+716 
-725 FQKQQRQDNRDFLKQ
+725 RDFLKQ

-880 SDAQAE
+880 SEAQAE

-927 MMMKMAQMMQQGMTG
+927 MMMKMAQMMQQGMMG

-1013 PQQPAARTR
+1013 PQQPAARTK

>member
-100 FPTKEPTSAI
+100 FPTKEPTPAI

-124 NDLTG
+124 NDFTG
-129 FTNGASAIGRGIRNF
+129 FANGASAIGRGIRNF

-162 RTKEKISKLPDLK
+162 RTKEKISKLPDFK

-209 TKTVDAKIALSLQMQ
+209 TKTVDAKIAISLQMQ
-224 VTNMNEFVGNYLTDQ
+224 VTNMNEFVDNYLTDQ

-254 VKNTLT
+254 IKSTLT

-296 EVNKVLDITD
+296 EVTKVLDITD

-311 NRFRSAEHDLFVNEK
+311 NRFRSAERDLFVNEK

-337 RNRIEQEKNK
+337 RNRLEQEKNK

-631 QNEDYDFQKQQRQQ
+631 QNEDYDFQKQQRQ
-645 DADFKS
+645 D
-651 RVQNEDYDFQK
+651 E
-662 QQRQQDADFKSR
+662 
-674 VQNEDY
+674 
-680 DFQKQQRQDDRE
+680 
-692 FNNQQRQSDWEFNN
+692 
-706 QQRQQDADFK
+706 
-716 SRVQNEDYD
+716 
-725 FQKQQRQDNRDFLKQ
+725 RDFLKQ

-880 SDAQAE
+880 SEAQAE

-927 MMMKMAQMMQQGMTG
+927 MMMKMAQMMQQGMMG

-1013 PQQPAARTR
+1013 PQQPAARTK

>member
-100 FPTKEPTSAI
+100 FPTKEPTPAI
-110 RPVVPSEPKVEDKP
+110 KPVVPSEPKAGEKT
-124 NDLTG
+124 NDFTG
-129 FTNGASAIGRGIRNF
+129 FVNGASAIGRGIRNF

-152 NPEQHVKRVE
+152 KPEQHEKRVE
-162 RTKEKISKLPDLK
+162 RTKEKINKLPDLK

-209 TKTVDAKIALSLQMQ
+209 TKTVDAKIAVSLQMQ
-224 VTNMNEFVGNYLTDQ
+224 VTNMNEFVDNYLTDQ

-296 EVNKVLDITD
+296 EVTKVLDITD

-311 NRFRSAEHDLFVNEK
+311 NRFRSAERDLFVNEK

-337 RNRIEQEKNK
+337 RNRLEQEKNK

-631 QNEDYDFQKQQRQQ
+631 QNEDYDFQKQQRQ
-645 DADFKS
+645 D
-651 RVQNEDYDFQK
+651 E
-662 QQRQQDADFKSR
+662 
-674 VQNEDY
+674 
-680 DFQKQQRQDDRE
+680 
-692 FNNQQRQSDWEFNN
+692 
-706 QQRQQDADFK
+706 
-716 SRVQNEDYD
+716 
-725 FQKQQRQDNRDFLKQ
+725 RDFLKQ

-880 SDAQAE
+880 SEAQAE

-927 MMMKMAQMMQQGMTG
+927 MMMKMAQMMQQGMMG

-1013 PQQPAARTR
+1013 PQQPAARTK

>member
-79 CSAIVFM
+79 CTAIVFM

-100 FPTKEPTSAI
+100 FPTKEPTPAI
-110 RPVVPSEPKVEDKP
+110 KPVVPSEPKAGEKT
-124 NDLTG
+124 NDFTG
-129 FTNGASAIGRGIRNF
+129 FANGASAIGRGIRNF

-152 NPEQHVKRVE
+152 KPEQHEKRVE
-162 RTKEKISKLPDLK
+162 RTKEKINKLPDLK

-296 EVNKVLDITD
+296 EVTKVLDITD

-631 QNEDYDFQKQQRQQ
+631 QNEDYDFQKQQRQ
-645 DADFKS
+645 D
-651 RVQNEDYDFQK
+651 E
-662 QQRQQDADFKSR
+662 
-674 VQNEDY
+674 
-680 DFQKQQRQDDRE
+680 
-692 FNNQQRQSDWEFNN
+692 
-706 QQRQQDADFK
+706 
-716 SRVQNEDYD
+716 
-725 FQKQQRQDNRDFLKQ
+725 RDFLKQ

-880 SDAQAE
+880 SEAQAE

-927 MMMKMAQMMQQGMTG
+927 MMMKMAQMMQQGMMG

-1013 PQQPAARTR
+1013 PQQPAARTK

>member
-79 CSAIVFM
+79 CTAIVFM

-100 FPTKEPTSAI
+100 FPTKEPTPAI
-110 RPVVPSEPKVEDKP
+110 KPVVPSEPKAGEKT
-124 NDLTG
+124 NDFTG
-129 FTNGASAIGRGIRNF
+129 FVNGASAIGRGIRNF

-152 NPEQHVKRVE
+152 KPEQHEKRVE
-162 RTKEKISKLPDLK
+162 RTKEKINKLPDLK

-296 EVNKVLDITD
+296 EVTKVLDITD

-311 NRFRSAEHDLFVNEK
+311 NRFRSAERDLFVNEK

-337 RNRIEQEKNK
+337 RNRLEQEKNK

-577 QQDADFKSRVQNED
+577 QDE
-591 YDFQKQ
+591 
-597 QRQQDADFKSRV
+597 
-609 QNEDYDFQKQ
+609 
-619 QRQQDADFKSRV
+619 
-631 QNEDYDFQKQQRQQ
+631 
-645 DADFKS
+645 
-651 RVQNEDYDFQK
+651 
-662 QQRQQDADFKSR
+662 
-674 VQNEDY
+674 
-680 DFQKQQRQDDRE
+680 
-692 FNNQQRQSDWEFNN
+692 
-706 QQRQQDADFK
+706 
-716 SRVQNEDYD
+716 
-725 FQKQQRQDNRDFLKQ
+725 RDFLKQ

-927 MMMKMAQMMQQGMTG
+927 MMMKMAQMMQQGMMG

-1003 RNQQYQQPSQ
+1003 RNKQYQQPSQ
-1013 PQQPAARTR
+1013 PQQPAARTK

>member
-100 FPTKEPTSAI
+100 FPTKEPTPAI

-124 NDLTG
+124 NDFTG
-129 FTNGASAIGRGIRNF
+129 FANGASAIGRGIRNF

-162 RTKEKISKLPDLK
+162 RTKEKISKLPDFK

-209 TKTVDAKIALSLQMQ
+209 TKTVDAKIAISLQMQ
-224 VTNMNEFVGNYLTDQ
+224 VTNMNEFVDNYLTDQ

-296 EVNKVLDITD
+296 EVTKVLDITD

-311 NRFRSAEHDLFVNEK
+311 NRFRSAERDLFVNEK

-337 RNRIEQEKNK
+337 RNRLEQEKNK

-461 KDHDIANELKDA
+461 KDHDRANELKDA

-499 KEDDYT
+499 MEDDYT

-577 QQDADFKSRVQNED
+577 QQDANFKSRVQNED
-591 YDFQKQ
+591 YDFQKEQRQDERDFLKQ
-597 QRQQDADFKSRV
+597 QRDFQGKVQNDDYEFLKKQRLDEHQFEQDKRKFQSRV

-680 DFQKQQRQDDRE
+680 DFQKQQRQDE
-692 FNNQQRQSDWEFNN
+692 
-706 QQRQQDADFK
+706 
-716 SRVQNEDYD
+716 
-725 FQKQQRQDNRDFLKQ
+725 RDFLKQ

-880 SDAQAE
+880 SEAQAE

-927 MMMKMAQMMQQGMTG
+927 MMMKMAQMMQQGMMG

-1013 PQQPAARTR
+1013 PQQPAARTK

>member
-79 CSAIVFM
+79 CTAIVFM

-100 FPTKEPTSAI
+100 FPTKEPTPAI
-110 RPVVPSEPKVEDKP
+110 RPVVPSEPKAGDRT
-124 NDLTG
+124 NDFTG
-129 FTNGASAIGRGIRNF
+129 FANGASAIGRGIRNF

-152 NPEQHVKRVE
+152 KPEQHEKRVE
-162 RTKEKISKLPDLK
+162 RTKEKINKLPDLK

-254 VKNTLT
+254 IKSTLA

-296 EVNKVLDITD
+296 EVTKVLDITD

-311 NRFRSAEHDLFVNEK
+311 NRFRSAERDLFVNEK

-337 RNRIEQEKNK
+337 RNRLEQEKNK

-631 QNEDYDFQKQQRQQ
+631 QNEDYDFQKQQRQ
-645 DADFKS
+645 D
-651 RVQNEDYDFQK
+651 E
-662 QQRQQDADFKSR
+662 
-674 VQNEDY
+674 
-680 DFQKQQRQDDRE
+680 
-692 FNNQQRQSDWEFNN
+692 
-706 QQRQQDADFK
+706 
-716 SRVQNEDYD
+716 
-725 FQKQQRQDNRDFLKQ
+725 RDFLKQ

-880 SDAQAE
+880 SEAQAE

-927 MMMKMAQMMQQGMTG
+927 MMMKMAQMMQQGMMG

-1013 PQQPAARTR
+1013 PQQPAARTK

>member
-100 FPTKEPTSAI
+100 FPTKEPTPAI

-546 DWEFNN
+546 DWDFNN

-565 QNEDYDFQKQQR
+565 QNEDYDFQKQQ
-577 QQDADFKSRVQNED
+577 
-591 YDFQKQ
+591 
-597 QRQQDADFKSRV
+597 
-609 QNEDYDFQKQ
+609 
-619 QRQQDADFKSRV
+619 
-631 QNEDYDFQKQQRQQ
+631 
-645 DADFKS
+645 
-651 RVQNEDYDFQK
+651 
-662 QQRQQDADFKSR
+662 
-674 VQNEDY
+674 
-680 DFQKQQRQDDRE
+680 
-692 FNNQQRQSDWEFNN
+692 
-706 QQRQQDADFK
+706 
-716 SRVQNEDYD
+716 
-725 FQKQQRQDNRDFLKQ
+725 
-740 QRDFQGKVQNDDYEF
+740 
-755 LKKQRLDEH
+755 
-764 QFEQDKRKFQSRVQN
+764 
-779 EDYDFQKMQ
+779 
-788 REQAL
+788 
-793 KEEQN
+793 
-798 QADFM
+798 
-803 RQRQNKFDDLDVL
+803 
-816 ERKAAIAQRNMKA
+816 
-829 MKEAELAELQEKN
+829 
-842 RSAETMQSMNLN
+842 
-854 VEMNR
+854 
-859 DNLFANMT
+859 
-867 AEQIRAAQLSHLS
+867 
-880 SDAQAE
+880 
-886 MAKSYS
+886 
-892 SEKENELRAQQQAEQ
+892 
-907 KALYEQMMQNQMAQ
+907 
-921 NSQNQE
+921 NS
-927 MMMKMAQMMQQGMTG
+927 KT
-942 MGQQQMAAQQQRYD
+942 
-956 DQVAMKQEYRENAM
+956 
-970 RQQQRTDHT
+970 
-979 QDSALDNIGRVST
+979 LI
-992 AAASNMNAYGG
+992 
-1003 RNQQYQQPSQ
+1003 
-1013 PQQPAARTR
+1013 
-1022 TCPSCGAEIDADE
+1022 
-1035 TFCPE
+1035 
-1040 CGSRV
+1040 

>member
-79 CSAIVFM
+79 CTAIVFM

-100 FPTKEPTSAI
+100 FPTKEPTPAI
-110 RPVVPSEPKVEDKP
+110 KPVVPSEPKAGEKT
-124 NDLTG
+124 NDFTG
-129 FTNGASAIGRGIRNF
+129 FVNGASAIGRGIRNF

-152 NPEQHVKRVE
+152 KPEQHEKRVE
-162 RTKEKISKLPDLK
+162 RTKEKINKLPDLK

-239 QSVSTVLFQQQLRTC
+239 QSVSTILFQQQLRTC
-254 VKNTLT
+254 IKSTLA

-296 EVNKVLDITD
+296 EVTKVLDITD

-631 QNEDYDFQKQQRQQ
+631 QNEDYDFQKQQRQ
-645 DADFKS
+645 D
-651 RVQNEDYDFQK
+651 E
-662 QQRQQDADFKSR
+662 
-674 VQNEDY
+674 
-680 DFQKQQRQDDRE
+680 
-692 FNNQQRQSDWEFNN
+692 
-706 QQRQQDADFK
+706 
-716 SRVQNEDYD
+716 
-725 FQKQQRQDNRDFLKQ
+725 RDFLKQ

-880 SDAQAE
+880 SEAQAE

-927 MMMKMAQMMQQGMTG
+927 MMMKMAQMMQQGMMG

-1013 PQQPAARTR
+1013 PQQPAARTK

>member
-100 FPTKEPTSAI
+100 FPTKEPTPAI

-124 NDLTG
+124 NDFTG
-129 FTNGASAIGRGIRNF
+129 FANGASAIGRGIRNF

-162 RTKEKISKLPDLK
+162 RTKEKISKLPDFK

-209 TKTVDAKIALSLQMQ
+209 TKTVDAKIAVSLQMQ
-224 VTNMNEFVGNYLTDQ
+224 VTNMNEFVDNYLTDQ

-254 VKNTLT
+254 IKSTLA

-296 EVNKVLDITD
+296 EVTKVLDITD

-337 RNRIEQEKNK
+337 RNRLEQEKNK

-388 RLREAKTKQEEYEAL
+388 RLREAKAKQEEYEAL

-597 QRQQDADFKSRV
+597 QRQQDT
-609 QNEDYDFQKQ
+609 
-619 QRQQDADFKSRV
+619 
-631 QNEDYDFQKQQRQQ
+631 
-645 DADFKS
+645 DFKS

-680 DFQKQQRQDDRE
+680 DFQKQQRQDE
-692 FNNQQRQSDWEFNN
+692 
-706 QQRQQDADFK
+706 
-716 SRVQNEDYD
+716 
-725 FQKQQRQDNRDFLKQ
+725 RDFLKQ

-880 SDAQAE
+880 SEAQAE

-927 MMMKMAQMMQQGMTG
+927 MMMKMAQMMQQGMMG

-1013 PQQPAARTR
+1013 PQQPAARTK

>member
-24 LIKEDNNTNLPDA
+24 LIKEDNNTNLHDT
-37 NDFSIVKGRAIWNVQ
+37 NDFSIVNGRAIWNVQ

-79 CSAIVFM
+79 CTAIVFM
-86 NGIITSIMQAGIYS
+86 NGIITSIMQADVYTFS
-100 FPTKEPTSAI
+100 ENETSPSA
-110 RPVVPSEPKVEDKP
+110 RPGDVNIAKTENQTALSKGFLSE
-124 NDLTG
+124 
-129 FTNGASAIGRGIRNF
+129 ASALGRGISKF
-144 LFGKKKDE
+144 IFGKKKE
-152 NPEQHVKRVE
+152 EKTEQHEKRVE
-162 RTKEKISKLPDLK
+162 RTKEKINKLPDLK

-254 VKNTLT
+254 VKSTLT

-265 LDYQQDGLPE
+265 LDYQQEGLPE
-275 PIVNNLKNRIKSACN
+275 PIINNLKNRIKSACN

-296 EVNKVLDITD
+296 EVTKVLDITD

-311 NRFRSAEHDLFVNEK
+311 NRFRSTEHDLFVNEK

-337 RNRIEQEKNK
+337 RNRLEQEKNK
-347 QEANQ
+347 QETNQ

-499 KEDDYT
+499 MEDDYT

-577 QQDADFKSRVQNED
+577 QDE
-591 YDFQKQ
+591 
-597 QRQQDADFKSRV
+597 
-609 QNEDYDFQKQ
+609 
-619 QRQQDADFKSRV
+619 
-631 QNEDYDFQKQQRQQ
+631 
-645 DADFKS
+645 
-651 RVQNEDYDFQK
+651 
-662 QQRQQDADFKSR
+662 
-674 VQNEDY
+674 
-680 DFQKQQRQDDRE
+680 RE

-725 FQKQQRQDNRDFLKQ
+725 FQKQQRQDERDFLKQ

-880 SDAQAE
+880 SEAQAE

-927 MMMKMAQMMQQGMTG
+927 MMMKMAQMMQQGMMG

-956 DQVAMKQEYRENAM
+956 DQVAMKQEYHENAMRQQQRYDDQVAMKQEYHENAM

-1013 PQQPAARTR
+1013 PQQPAARTK

>member
-100 FPTKEPTSAI
+100 FPTKEPTPAI

-152 NPEQHVKRVE
+152 KPEQHEKRVE
-162 RTKEKISKLPDLK
+162 RTKEKINKLPDLK

-239 QSVSTVLFQQQLRTC
+239 QSVSTILFQQQLRTC
-254 VKNTLT
+254 IKSTLT

-275 PIVNNLKNRIKSACN
+275 PIINNLKNRIKSACN

-296 EVNKVLDITD
+296 EVTKVLDITD

-433 IVDLMRAQAEQDLAL
+433 IVDLMRVQAEQDLAL

-565 QNEDYDFQKQQR
+565 QNEDYDFQMQQR

-591 YDFQKQ
+591 YDFQM
-597 QRQQDADFKSRV
+597 
-609 QNEDYDFQKQ
+609 
-619 QRQQDADFKSRV
+619 
-631 QNEDYDFQKQQRQQ
+631 
-645 DADFKS
+645 
-651 RVQNEDYDFQK
+651 
-662 QQRQQDADFKSR
+662 
-674 VQNEDY
+674 
-680 DFQKQQRQDDRE
+680 
-692 FNNQQRQSDWEFNN
+692 